1 MPPRHEHHA
10 AVIRLI
16 AVFKLF
22 KAIMLLLLGLG
33 ALHLVHRDV
42 QEFARNV
49 IRHIHGDP
57 YGDRFRALIGS
68 LANVSDNRLRVLGIA
83 SFSYSAMYFIEGVG
97 LLFTMRWAEWMAVF
111 TTSGFIPLEI
121 YEVFKHPHLIR
132 LTVTVV
138 NIAMVVYLVR
148 ELIRLRA
155 IKTGSMPAAMPSPEP
170 PS

>member
-1 MPPRHEHHA
+1 
-10 AVIRLI
+10 
-16 AVFKLF
+16 
-22 KAIMLLLLGLG
+22 
-33 ALHLVHRDV
+33 
-42 QEFARNV
+42 
-49 IRHIHGDP
+49 
-57 YGDRFRALIGS
+57 
-68 LANVSDNRLRVLGIA
+68 
-83 SFSYSAMYFIEGVG
+83 
-97 LLFTMRWAEWMAVF
+97 MRWAEWMAVF